1 MTSTCQFSELPLA
14 IEGIRLASIAANIR
28 YKDRDDLCLV
38 ELADGATVAGVYT
51 LNAFCAAP
59 VHVCKKHMASEQVRF
74 WLINAGNANA
84 GTGEKGMHN
93 ALRSCQSV
101 AEIAQCSPQQV
112 MPFSTGVIGE
122 QLKVEQIEQA
132 LPELFSALS
141 ANGWERAANT
151 IMTTDTQQ
159 KLASVELTTSKGSVR
174 ITGMAKGSGMIKP
187 NMATMLGYLATDAI
201 ISQADLQA
209 ALLQACNHSFN
220 RITVDGDTS
229 TNDSVVIA
237 ATGASKVELKQGS
250 EDWAIFVDGLTQL
263 SQELAHKIVRDGEG
277 ATKFI
282 EIEVS
287 EGGSR
292 DECLEVAYSLAHSPL
307 VKTALYASDPNWGR
321 ILMAVGKA
329 NVVDFDLSKVS
340 IQIGDVALIK
350 HGEPE
355 SSYTEEQG
363 QKVFDQSDIRIAV
376 QLGRGSCSETV
387 WTCDFSHE
395 YVTINAKYRS

>member
-132 LPELFSALS
+132 LPELFSVLS

-395 YVTINAKYRS
+395 YVTINAEYRS